1 MNLQQNNED
10 LLDGGRRLPLVEDF
24 YTIQGE
30 GFHTGKPAYFIRLAK
45 EIVIHEEKADVVRSI
60 FDDYLAG
67 ASLGKIVDLLFKKGV
82 VSPTGKVKWTRAA
95 VDKLLA
101 NKKYIP
107 LVGIKIYMDTQFE
120 KARRC
125 NVDYDKA
132 GYPRKAVRYQSP
144 VFDTK

>member
-1 MNLQQNNED
+1 MK
-10 LLDGGRRLPLVEDF
+10 LPYGYVL
-24 YTIQGE
+24 IG
-30 GFHTGKPAYFIRLAK
+30 K

-101 NKKYIP
+101 NKNISP
-107 LVGIKIYMDTQFE
+107 WLVLRYTWILSLR
-120 KARRC
+120 KAR
-125 NVDYDKA
+125 VA
-132 GYPRKAVRYQSP
+132 M
-144 VFDTK
+144 

>member
-1 MNLQQNNED
+1 MK
-10 LLDGGRRLPLVEDF
+10 LPYGYVL
-24 YTIQGE
+24 IG
-30 GFHTGKPAYFIRLAK
+30 K

-125 NVDYDKA
+125 NVDYPTLLISRSWKPLFSMA
-132 GYPRKAVRYQSP
+132 WRPLPKPSLRMKSPTAVWRLRPILLTWKRQSSS
-144 VFDTK
+144 